1 MTFQGTLRSAAP
13 PQAVIDC
20 TDDDSIPAAVDLARV
35 TLDYV
40 CRAQAQCR
48 RVESDGGE
56 GRGRST
62 VLHRNV
68 DLDLTGAD
76 EF

>member
-1 MTFQGTLRSAAP
+1 M
-13 PQAVIDC
+13 
-20 TDDDSIPAAVDLARV
+20 
-35 TLDYV
+35 YV

-62 VLHRNV
+62 VLYRNV